1 MRKGLTFL
9 QGVVFATAFGLAAP
23 AFAELNA
30 NTVVATVN
38 GEDIT
43 VGNMIVARAKLPAQY
58 QSLPDDLLFKAL
70 LDQLIQ
76 QTVLKQQLHGDIPE
90 YVRLSVEH
98 EQRSLLASDVIEA
111 VMEGAQTED
120 AIRDAYDARYS
131 SDDGGDE
138 FNASHILLESEEAAL
153 EIKSQLDEGADF
165 AALAKESSTG
175 PSGPNGGALGWFE
188 NGRMVPEFEAAISDM
203 RSGEVSGPVQT
214 QFGWHIIKLNDRRK
228 LEAPEYEDVRD
239 EIAQELAQQA
249 VEDRIS
255 QLTATATINRPE
267 IENLEPSV
275 LRDMS
280 LIEN

>member
-9 QGVVFATAFGLAAP
+9 RSVAFAAAFGLAAP
-23 AFAELNA
+23 AYAELNA
-30 NTVVATVN
+30 NTVVAKVN
-38 GEDIT
+38 GEEIT

-76 QTVLKQQLHGDIPE
+76 QTVLKQQLHGDTPE

-98 EQRSLLASDVIEA
+98 EERSLLASDVIES
-111 VMEGAQTED
+111 VMEDAQTED

-138 FNASHILLESEEAAL
+138 FNASHILLESEEDAVN
-153 EIKSQLDEGADF
+153 IKEQLDAGADF

-175 PSGPNGGALGWFE
+175 PSGPNGGELGWFE
-188 NGRMVPEFEAAISDM
+188 NGRMVPEFEAAVAEM
-203 RSGEVSGPVQT
+203 RPGEVSEPVQT

-228 LEAPEYEDVRD
+228 LEAPDYEDVRE
-239 EIAQELAQQA
+239 EIGLELAQQA
-249 VEDRIS
+249 VEDRIN
-255 QLTATATINRPE
+255 QVTASATIDRPE

>member
-9 QGVVFATAFGLAAP
+9 RSVAFAAAFGLAAP
-23 AFAELNA
+23 AYAELNA
-30 NTVVATVN
+30 NTVVAKVN
-38 GEDIT
+38 GEEIT

-76 QTVLKQQLHGDIPE
+76 QTVLKQQLHGDTPE

-98 EQRSLLASDVIEA
+98 EERSLLASDVIES
-111 VMEGAQTED
+111 VMKDAQTED

-138 FNASHILLESEEAAL
+138 FNASHILLESEEDAVN
-153 EIKSQLDEGADF
+153 IKEQLDAGADF

-175 PSGPNGGALGWFE
+175 PSGPNGGELGWFE
-188 NGRMVPEFEAAISDM
+188 NGRMVPEFEAAVAEM
-203 RSGEVSGPVQT
+203 RPGEVSEPVQT

-228 LEAPEYEDVRD
+228 LEAPDYEDVRE
-239 EIAQELAQQA
+239 EIGLELAQQA
-249 VEDRIS
+249 VEDRIN
-255 QLTATATINRPE
+255 QLTASATIDRPE

>member
-9 QGVVFATAFGLAAP
+9 RSVAFAAAFGLAAP
-23 AFAELNA
+23 AYAELNA
-30 NTVVATVN
+30 NTVVAKVN
-38 GEDIT
+38 GEEIT

-76 QTVLKQQLHGDIPE
+76 QTVLKQQLHGDTPE

-98 EQRSLLASDVIEA
+98 EERSLLASDVIES
-111 VMEGAQTED
+111 VMEDAQTED

-138 FNASHILLESEEAAL
+138 FNASHILLESEEDAVS
-153 EIKSQLDEGADF
+153 IKEQLDAGADF

-175 PSGPNGGALGWFE
+175 PSGPNGGELGWFE
-188 NGRMVPEFEAAISDM
+188 NGRMVPEFEAAVAEM
-203 RSGEVSGPVQT
+203 RPGEVSDPVQT

-228 LEAPEYEDVRD
+228 LEAPDYEDVRE
-239 EIAQELAQQA
+239 EIGLELAQQA
-249 VEDRIS
+249 VEDRIN
-255 QLTATATINRPE
+255 QLTASATIDRPE

>member
-9 QGVVFATAFGLAAP
+9 RSVAFAAAFGLAAP
-23 AFAELNA
+23 AYAELNA
-30 NTVVATVN
+30 NTVVAKVN
-38 GEDIT
+38 GEEIT

-76 QTVLKQQLHGDIPE
+76 QTVLKQQLHGDTPE

-98 EQRSLLASDVIEA
+98 EERSLLASDVIES
-111 VMEGAQTED
+111 VMEDAQTED

-138 FNASHILLESEEAAL
+138 FNASHILLESEEDAVS
-153 EIKSQLDEGADF
+153 IKEQLDAGADF

-175 PSGPNGGALGWFE
+175 PSGPNGGELGWFE
-188 NGRMVPEFEAAISDM
+188 NGRMVPEFEAAVAEM
-203 RSGEVSGPVQT
+203 RPGEVSEPVQT

-228 LEAPEYEDVRD
+228 LEAPDYEDVRE
-239 EIAQELAQQA
+239 EIGLELAQQA
-249 VEDRIS
+249 VEDRIN
-255 QLTATATINRPE
+255 QLTASATIDRPE

>member
-9 QGVVFATAFGLAAP
+9 RSVAFATAFGLAAP
-23 AFAELNA
+23 AYAELNA
-30 NTVVATVN
+30 NTVVAKVN
-38 GEDIT
+38 GEEIT

-76 QTVLKQQLHGDIPE
+76 QTVLKQQLHGDTPE

-98 EQRSLLASDVIEA
+98 EERSLLASDVIES
-111 VMEGAQTED
+111 VMEDAQTED

-138 FNASHILLESEEAAL
+138 FNASHILLESEEDAVS
-153 EIKSQLDEGADF
+153 IKEQLDAGADF

-175 PSGPNGGALGWFE
+175 PSGPNGGELGWFE
-188 NGRMVPEFEAAISDM
+188 NGRMVPEFEAAVAEM
-203 RSGEVSGPVQT
+203 RPGEVSDPVQT

-228 LEAPEYEDVRD
+228 LEAPDYEDVRE
-239 EIAQELAQQA
+239 EIGLELAQQA
-249 VEDRIS
+249 VEDRIN
-255 QLTATATINRPE
+255 QLTASATIDRPE

>member
-9 QGVVFATAFGLAAP
+9 RSVAFAAAFGLAAP
-23 AFAELNA
+23 AYAELNA
-30 NTVVATVN
+30 NTVVAKVN
-38 GEDIT
+38 GEEIT

-76 QTVLKQQLHGDIPE
+76 QTVLKQQLHGDTPE

-98 EQRSLLASDVIEA
+98 EERSLLASDVIES
-111 VMEGAQTED
+111 VMEDAQTED

-138 FNASHILLESEEAAL
+138 FNASHILLESEEDAVN
-153 EIKSQLDEGADF
+153 IKEQLDAGADF

-175 PSGPNGGALGWFE
+175 PSGPNGGELGWFE
-188 NGRMVPEFEAAISDM
+188 NGRMVPEFEAAVAEM
-203 RSGEVSGPVQT
+203 RPGEVSEPVQT

-228 LEAPEYEDVRD
+228 LEAPDYEDVRE
-239 EIAQELAQQA
+239 EIGLELAQQA
-249 VEDRIS
+249 VEDRIN
-255 QLTATATINRPE
+255 QLTASATIDRPE

>member
-9 QGVVFATAFGLAAP
+9 RSVAFAAAFGLAAP
-23 AFAELNA
+23 AYAELNA
-30 NTVVATVN
+30 NTVVAKVN
-38 GEDIT
+38 GEEIT

-76 QTVLKQQLHGDIPE
+76 QTVLKQQLHGDTPE

-98 EQRSLLASDVIEA
+98 EERSLLASDVIES
-111 VMEGAQTED
+111 VMEDAQTED

-138 FNASHILLESEEAAL
+138 FNASHILLESEEDAVN
-153 EIKSQLDEGADF
+153 IKEQLDAGADF

-175 PSGPNGGALGWFE
+175 PSGPNGGELGWFE
-188 NGRMVPEFEAAISDM
+188 NGRMVPEFEAAVAEM
-203 RSGEVSGPVQT
+203 RPGEVSEPVQT

-228 LEAPEYEDVRD
+228 LEAPDYEDVRE
-239 EIAQELAQQA
+239 EIGLELAQQA
-249 VEDRIS
+249 VEDRIN
-255 QLTATATINRPE
+255 QLTASATIDRHE

>member
-9 QGVVFATAFGLAAP
+9 RSVAFAAAFGLAAP
-23 AFAELNA
+23 AYAELNA
-30 NTVVATVN
+30 NTVVAKVN
-38 GEDIT
+38 GEEIT

-76 QTVLKQQLHGDIPE
+76 QTVLKQQLHGDTPE

-98 EQRSLLASDVIEA
+98 EERSLLASDVIES
-111 VMEGAQTED
+111 VMEDAQTED

-138 FNASHILLESEEAAL
+138 FNASHILLESEEDAVN
-153 EIKSQLDEGADF
+153 IKEQLDAGADF

-175 PSGPNGGALGWFE
+175 PSGPNGGELGWFE
-188 NGRMVPEFEAAISDM
+188 NGRMVPEFEAAVAEM
-203 RSGEVSGPVQT
+203 RPGEVSDPVQT

-228 LEAPEYEDVRD
+228 LEAPDYEDVRE
-239 EIAQELAQQA
+239 EIGLELAQQA
-249 VEDRIS
+249 VEDRIN
-255 QLTATATINRPE
+255 QLTASATIDRPE

>member
-9 QGVVFATAFGLAAP
+9 RSVAFAAAFGLAAP
-23 AFAELNA
+23 AYAELNA
-30 NTVVATVN
+30 NTVVAKVN
-38 GEDIT
+38 GEEIT

-76 QTVLKQQLHGDIPE
+76 QTVLKQQLHGDTPE

-98 EQRSLLASDVIEA
+98 EERSLLASDVIES
-111 VMEGAQTED
+111 VMEDAQTED

-138 FNASHILLESEEAAL
+138 FNASHILLESEEDAVN
-153 EIKSQLDEGADF
+153 IKEQLDAGADF

-175 PSGPNGGALGWFE
+175 PSGPNGGELGWFE
-188 NGRMVPEFEAAISDM
+188 NGRMVPEFEAAVAEM
-203 RSGEVSGPVQT
+203 RPGEVSEPVQT
-214 QFGWHIIKLNDRRK
+214 QFGWHIIRLNDRRK
-228 LEAPEYEDVRD
+228 LEAPDYEDVRE
-239 EIAQELAQQA
+239 EIGLELAQQA
-249 VEDRIS
+249 VEDRIN
-255 QLTATATINRPE
+255 QLTANATIDRPE

>member
-9 QGVVFATAFGLAAP
+9 RSVAFAAAFGLAAP
-23 AFAELNA
+23 AYAELNA
-30 NTVVATVN
+30 NTVVAKIN
-38 GEDIT
+38 GEEIT

-76 QTVLKQQLHGDIPE
+76 QTVLKQQLHGDTPE

-98 EQRSLLASDVIEA
+98 EERSLLASDVIES
-111 VMEGAQTED
+111 VMEDAQTED

-138 FNASHILLESEEAAL
+138 FNASHILLESEEDAVN
-153 EIKSQLDEGADF
+153 IKEQLDAGADF

-175 PSGPNGGALGWFE
+175 PSGPNGGELGWFE
-188 NGRMVPEFEAAISDM
+188 NGRMVPEFEAAVAEM
-203 RSGEVSGPVQT
+203 RPGEVSEPVQT

-228 LEAPEYEDVRD
+228 LEAPDYEDVRE
-239 EIAQELAQQA
+239 EIGLELAQQA
-249 VEDRIS
+249 VEDRIN
-255 QLTATATINRPE
+255 QLTASATIDRPE

>member
-165 AALAKESSTG
+165 TALAKESSTG

>member
-9 QGVVFATAFGLAAP
+9 RSAAFAAAFGLAAP
-23 AFAELNA
+23 AYAELNA
-30 NTVVATVN
+30 NTVVAKVN
-38 GEDIT
+38 GEEIT

-76 QTVLKQQLHGDIPE
+76 QTVLKQQLHGDTPE

-98 EQRSLLASDVIEA
+98 EERSLLASDVIES
-111 VMEGAQTED
+111 VMEDAQTED

-138 FNASHILLESEEAAL
+138 FNASHILLESEEDAVS
-153 EIKSQLDEGADF
+153 IKEQLDAGADF

-175 PSGPNGGALGWFE
+175 PSGPNGGELGWFE
-188 NGRMVPEFEAAISDM
+188 NGRMVPEFEAAVAEM
-203 RSGEVSGPVQT
+203 RPGEVSDPVQT

-228 LEAPEYEDVRD
+228 LEAPDYEDVRE
-239 EIAQELAQQA
+239 EIGLELAQQA
-249 VEDRIS
+249 VEDRIN
-255 QLTATATINRPE
+255 QLTASATIDRPE

>member
-9 QGVVFATAFGLAAP
+9 RNVAFAAAFGLAAP
-23 AFAELNA
+23 AYAELNA
-30 NTVVATVN
+30 NTVVAKVN
-38 GEDIT
+38 GEEIT

-76 QTVLKQQLHGDIPE
+76 QTVLKQQLHGDTPE

-98 EQRSLLASDVIEA
+98 EERSLLASDVIES
-111 VMEGAQTED
+111 VMEDAQTED

-138 FNASHILLESEEAAL
+138 FNASHILLESEEDAVS
-153 EIKSQLDEGADF
+153 IKEQLDAGADF

-175 PSGPNGGALGWFE
+175 PSGPNGGELGWFE
-188 NGRMVPEFEAAISDM
+188 NGRMVPEFEAAVAEM
-203 RSGEVSGPVQT
+203 RPGEVSEPVQT

-228 LEAPEYEDVRD
+228 LEAPDYEDVRE
-239 EIAQELAQQA
+239 EIGLELAQQA
-249 VEDRIS
+249 VEDRIN
-255 QLTATATINRPE
+255 QLTASATIDRPE